1 MQHFLSGRSFRESK
15 VNRPNFQEAKNTLF
29 ARFCEW
35 YETTAYESSA
45 ITLFDVQ
52 KWMDEFQADSSE
64 EVYTLKTINQK
75 LKAKYGDSLRFT
87 SCEGRPSI
95 MLLHEEADQIEHE
108 SSLETVSNRGT
119 AEEDLKDFVFVGQEI
134 AQCL

>member
-1 MQHFLSGRSFRESK
+1 
-15 VNRPNFQEAKNTLF
+15 
-29 ARFCEW
+29 
-35 YETTAYESSA
+35 
-45 ITLFDVQ
+45 
-52 KWMDEFQADSSE
+52 MDEFQADSSE

-95 MLLHEEADQIEHE
+95 MLLHEEADQIVHE
-108 SSLETVSNRGT
+108 SSLETVSNRCT
-119 AEEDLKDFVFVGQEI
+119 AEDDLKDFVFVGQEI